1 MVTDNGGDAGTGLQ
15 ECQGSLIGTRIC
27 IQVVSSECMVLQNQ
41 VDVELP
47 GVGFSGLITGVG
59 VRFPGV
65 IVLVVFLAMLKVP
78 VDGELT

>member
-1 MVTDNGGDAGTGLQ
+1 M
-15 ECQGSLIGTRIC
+15 
-27 IQVVSSECMVLQNQ
+27 VSSECTVLQSQ

-65 IVLVVFLAMLKVP
+65 IVLVIFLAMLKVP
-78 VDGELT
+78 VNGELA